1 MLNKIKGVVVFI
13 LGIAWII
20 LVFKFDDLAGKPRGF
35 GVKAGICLTAG
46 LIAVI
51 NGIRIYRRKDA

>member
-1 MLNKIKGVVVFI
+1 MFI

-35 GVKAGICLTAG
+35 GVKAGICLAAG

-51 NGIRIYRRKDA
+51 NGIRIYRGKDA